1 VKKAWADASRVA
13 EVREAA
19 QAWRDAGAIDAPTL
33 EAVRSAYPESR
44 AELSRAW
51 TVLIFFLVTMAVHT
65 VSFGVFAAF
74 RMESA
79 AVVIFLGAVLATAA
93 DFLRG
98 SRFAGNGSDAAV
110 SFWAIAYLLGGVG
123 WLLGE
128 SSHDEAGTITTILC
142 VAIALF
148 AAACVRWGFALYGT
162 FAAAALFGLLGR
174 FPSGRLWWIVG
185 AAGLL
190 WLASRHFDRAALAP
204 PHRRAVA
211 GVFAIAAV
219 ALYVALNRV
228 SVDEHWIEALLS
240 SASHTPAP
248 APAHGLL
255 RALSTAATAL
265 LPPAFVAWGIRTRR
279 TLILDLGL
287 AFAAASLVT
296 LRRYVHLA
304 PLWVLLTLAGAA
316 LILGALA
323 VNRRLRRS
331 PGGEL
336 DGFTAEPLFG
346 KRTEGFQAAAVIAGF
361 TPAPAPASTRAGDLT
376 TGGGRFGGGGSSAEF

>member
-1 VKKAWADASRVA
+1 MKKAWADAARVA

-33 EAVRSAYPESR
+33 EAIRAAYPESR
-44 AELSRAW
+44 PELSKAW

-74 RMESA
+74 RMESSL
-79 AVVIFLGAVLATAA
+79 VVIFFGAVLATAA

-98 SRFAGNGSDAAV
+98 TRFAGNGSDAAV
-110 SFWAIAYLLGGVG
+110 SFWAILYLLGGFG
-123 WLLGE
+123 WWLSE
-128 SSHDEAGTITTILC
+128 ASHDEAGTITTILAAT
-142 VAIALF
+142 VLLF
-148 AAACVRWGFALYGT
+148 AAACIRWGFAAYGT
-162 FAAAALFGLLGR
+162 IAAAALFGLLGR
-174 FPSGRLWWIVG
+174 FPAGRLWWI
-185 AAGLL
+185 AGSLVLL
-190 WLASRHFDRAALAP
+190 ALAFRNLDRAALAP
-204 PHRRAVA
+204 PHRGAVA
-211 GVFAIAAV
+211 GVFAVAAI

-228 SVDEHWIEALLS
+228 SVDEHWIEAVMRVAS
-240 SASHTPAP
+240 YKAGPSA
-248 APAHGLL
+248 GLV

-265 LPPAFVAWGIRTRR
+265 LPPGFVAWGVRTRR

-296 LRRYVHLA
+296 LRYYVHLA

-316 LILGALA
+316 LVLGALG

-336 DGFTAEPLFG
+336 RGFTADPLFA
-346 KRTEGFQAAAVIAGF
+346 RRSEGLQAAAVVAGF
-361 TPAPAPASTRAGDLT
+361 TPAPAPAQAGDLS